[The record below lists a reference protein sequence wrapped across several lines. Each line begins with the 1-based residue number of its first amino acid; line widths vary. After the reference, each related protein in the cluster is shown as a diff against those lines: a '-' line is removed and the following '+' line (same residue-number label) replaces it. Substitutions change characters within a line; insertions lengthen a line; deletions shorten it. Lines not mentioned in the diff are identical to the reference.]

1 MAKREK
7 IKVDPKD
14 LFLDTVD
21 SVTQSIVMK
30 SEMWPIVLSVYST
43 TEQRAKVAA
52 YGNNSQEKIIHM
64 ATDQGFSV
72 CAIARS
78 AAGFST
84 DVDYEYRFMS
94 ADYYLTGSDT
104 NVTHNYSTRMV
115 SSKPK
120 YIANNLRAT
129 SVHDAKSSLMRA
141 LTEAL
146 SAPSLMIHSTLDTMI
161 EHFAGGWSKTSKPEV
176 SIERDLATE
185 LVKAQF
191 SENKYDIPPA
201 QIQRLRGVYLD
212 YLGEMNTFNALVDR
226 VAAFFTTDKW
236 ILVPDALGGVIL
248 GAVSNHAIQ
257 VAMDNYRKTG
267 SLREDTEFNF
277 GVPVVPFKKY
287 KSMDDIP
294 ADISSE
300 LNIALTMLKAHTNT
314 QQGLPRVDEN
324 KFWESIEAVGVHHY
338 RVGRTTFYILSK

>member
-21 SVTQSIVMK
+21 PVTQSIVMK

-78 AAGFST
+78 AAGFGT
-84 DVDYEYRFMS
+84 DVNYEYRFMS

-120 YIANNLRAT
+120 YIANNLRDRK
-129 SVHDAKSSLMRA
+129 SV
-141 LTEAL
+141 
-146 SAPSLMIHSTLDTMI
+146 
-161 EHFAGGWSKTSKPEV
+161 V
-176 SIERDLATE
+176 
-185 LVKAQF
+185 
-191 SENKYDIPPA
+191 
-201 QIQRLRGVYLD
+201 
-212 YLGEMNTFNALVDR
+212 
-226 VAAFFTTDKW
+226 
-236 ILVPDALGGVIL
+236 
-248 GAVSNHAIQ
+248 
-257 VAMDNYRKTG
+257 
-267 SLREDTEFNF
+267 
-277 GVPVVPFKKY
+277 
-287 KSMDDIP
+287 
-294 ADISSE
+294 
-300 LNIALTMLKAHTNT
+300 
-314 QQGLPRVDEN
+314 
-324 KFWESIEAVGVHHY
+324 
-338 RVGRTTFYILSK
+338 